1 MAEPEAPTQSRGT
14 HVYPRECQPWRVGKD
29 HGRRTAHAHARDQS
43 KERVT
48 EAGVFFFFF
57 FFFFF
62 FLSAFFGR
70 RERAA
75 GPVPQV

>member
-48 EAGVFFFFF
+48 EAGVFFFFGAAVV
-57 FFFFF
+57 
-62 FLSAFFGR
+62 LSRFILAVV
-70 RERAA
+70 RESCSALR
-75 GPVPQV
+75 

>member
-29 HGRRTAHAHARDQS
+29 HGRRTAHARDQP

-48 EAGVFFFFF
+48 EAGVFFFGAVVV
-57 FFFFF
+57 
-62 FLSAFFGR
+62 LSRFVPAVV
-70 RERAA
+70 RESCSALR
-75 GPVPQV
+75 